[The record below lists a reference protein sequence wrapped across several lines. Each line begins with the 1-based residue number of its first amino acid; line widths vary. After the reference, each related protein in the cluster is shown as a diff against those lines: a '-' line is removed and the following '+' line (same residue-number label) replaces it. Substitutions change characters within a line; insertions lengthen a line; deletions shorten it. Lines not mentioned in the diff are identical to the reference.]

1 MGNQFPFTT
10 GSFKQAVNLAGIVL
24 AIWSLSLAI
33 VHCFDLFGMIYS
45 FNVLRGKKVW
55 VKFRCKFVVLLSEAF
70 KKAKKCIFLKS
81 RGEKKLNNPNTAV
94 SRIVLR
100 PLPGWFESES
110 GVEEALSKPGE
121 GEGEGKETTAWDPRR
136 CKLGLDLA
144 CQPEMPCAAG

>member
-24 AIWSLSLAI
+24 AIWSLSLAM

-81 RGEKKLNNPNTAV
+81 RGKKNSKHSSFPNSFVAFTRLV
-94 SRIVLR
+94 
-100 PLPGWFESES
+100 
-110 GVEEALSKPGE
+110 
-121 GEGEGKETTAWDPRR
+121 
-136 CKLGLDLA
+136 
-144 CQPEMPCAAG
+144 